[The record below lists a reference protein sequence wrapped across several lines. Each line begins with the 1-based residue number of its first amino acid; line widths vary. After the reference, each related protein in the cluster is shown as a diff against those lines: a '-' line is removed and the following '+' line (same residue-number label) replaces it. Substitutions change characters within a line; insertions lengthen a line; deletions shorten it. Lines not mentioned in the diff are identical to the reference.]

1 MGVGPRTVTARSTRS
16 KEAQERDPVALAL
29 NCTPPQAPTPTPVL
43 FAPNVISPPE
53 LPSARKVPRTYRWT
67 LGSARTVVPGRS
79 VSVAPRFTVTLP
91 YMTQM
96 QNVSQLAVPMGPD
109 R

>member
-16 KEAQERDPVALAL
+16 KEAQERDPVVLAL
-29 NCTPPQAPTPTPVL
+29 NSTLRQSPSPFPVV
-43 FAPNVISPPE
+43 FAPNVISPLE
-53 LPSARKVPRTYRWT
+53 LPSARKLPRTYRWT
-67 LGSARTVVPGRS
+67 LGSARTVVPGRI

>member
-16 KEAQERDPVALAL
+16 KDAQERDPVALAL
-29 NCTPPQAPTPTPVL
+29 NCTPPQTPTPTPVL

-67 LGSARTVVPGRS
+67 LGSARTVVPGVGWLCPGS
-79 VSVAPRFTVTLP
+79 SDDILDE
-91 YMTQM
+91 
-96 QNVSQLAVPMGPD
+96 GPGY
-109 R
+109 RA

>member
-53 LPSARKVPRTYRWT
+53 QPSARKVPRTYRWT

-79 VSVAPRFTVTLP
+79 ARVAARLTVTSP
-91 YMTQM
+91 YMTQK
-96 QNVSQLAVPMGPD
+96 QSVPQLAAP
-109 R
+109 